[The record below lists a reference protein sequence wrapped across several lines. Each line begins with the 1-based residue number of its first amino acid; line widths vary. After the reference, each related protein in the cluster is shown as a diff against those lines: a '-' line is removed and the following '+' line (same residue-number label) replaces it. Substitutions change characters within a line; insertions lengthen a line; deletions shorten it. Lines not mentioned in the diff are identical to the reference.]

1 MNIDIQTIYDK
12 ICTIEKELASV
23 KHMLDG
29 EINNSKPNTVSLKGL
44 AKALVSDEELDQ
56 AITKAKRSL
65 FHGVGNE
72 LY

>member
-1 MNIDIQTIYDK
+1 MNIDIKTIYDK

-23 KHMLDG
+23 KQMLNG
-29 EINNSKPNTVSLKGL
+29 KINNSKPKTVSLKGI

-56 AITKAKRSL
+56 AIAKAKRSV
-65 FHGVGNE
+65 FSGAGNE